1 MYYLQFSLLSL
12 YICRMWDVLVK
23 PGDVVVDATCGNG
36 HDTLKL
42 ANVSSPHLRVPT
54 YADDGDWVS

>member
-1 MYYLQFSLLSL
+1 
-12 YICRMWDVLVK
+12 MWEVLVK

-42 ANVSSPHLRVPT
+42 ATVSSPYLRVPK
-54 YADDGDWVS
+54 YAEDGD